1 MKNSITRV
9 HSKTPQ
15 VAVLDNRGLSV
26 RDIAYCRH
34 PDSHQSTDERITH
47 HQYNARSALTHS
59 ADPRQHKAGR
69 ANCIYVTNLAGQI
82 LRAQSVDSGTTVALN
97 DAATRPFMTVTN
109 IGSGKGGQ
117 DDASQA
123 VTRIIQYEDRLLP
136 GRPLS
141 ITEQVS
147 GEVTRVT
154 ERFVYAGQT
163 QQEKDLNLAGQ
174 CFRHYDTTG
183 VVQMDSV
190 ALTGVTLSV
199 TRRLLKD
206 SDNVDAVTDWQG
218 MDPAVWE
225 QRLAP
230 MAEARTTLSTAD
242 STGAALTTVDA
253 ANNVQRVAYDVAGLL
268 AGSWLTQK
276 DGQEQSIV
284 ASLTYS
290 AAGQKLR
297 ETHGNG
303 VVTTYTYEPETQ
315 RLIGI
320 KTERL
325 SGHVSGA
332 RVLQDLR
339 YEYDPVGN
347 VLSIRNDAE
356 ETRFW
361 HNQKVL
367 PENKYVYDSLYQLVS
382 ANGREMASAGRQG
395 NNLPTFVAFDNA
407 AYTRYTRTYTYDTA
421 GNLTQIRHNAPATNN
436 NYTTDITLS
445 ARSNRGVPSTLTTNP
460 EDVDALFTAGGQQ
473 KQLQPGQPL
482 IWTARNEL
490 LKVTPVVRDGAADD
504 SEYYRYDSSNQR
516 VLKIGTQQTKAI
528 TTTQRVLYLPGL
540 ELRTTVS
547 DGMVAQSLQVIC
559 IGEAGRAQVRVLHW
573 ESGKPSGF
581 NQDQVRYSYNNLIG
595 SCGLELDGDGNV
607 ISQEE
612 YYPFGGTAILTA
624 RSQVEAD
631 YKTAR
636 YSGKERDATGLYY
649 YGYRYYQPWAG
660 RWLSADPAG
669 TVDGLNLYRMVRN
682 NPATF
687 RDALGLNPI
696 NDNFS
701 EKNGDL
707 VYGLAAARG
716 SYISDTIN
724 DRKFDPEDRKAP
736 ASIIDLYNNTVSGQ
750 IVETIELKTLQKF
763 VASPKKRAKTL
774 SPPSNIKELVK
785 DSRNYPL
792 WDDYFSIGERNA
804 KFNIPSIYREVRKSP
819 DSSQYHEWAITP
831 MVIAPK
837 LLWKRGSKLGI
848 EIAAS
853 GAGNK
858 IHFVLDD
865 LEISSIV
872 KKEGIGGQSITAS
885 ELRYA
890 YRNRERLVGKIHF
903 YKDKVETIS
912 PWAADPELWE
922 SYIPKSVS
930 GVVKE
935 EHREQRGR
943 IGSLFMSLASV
954 FRKKAN

>member
-26 RDIAYCRH
+26 RDITYCRH

-82 LRAQSVDSGTTVALN
+82 LRTQSVDSGTTVALN

-141 ITEQVS
+141 VTEQVS
-147 GEVTRVT
+147 GEVTRVA

-190 ALTGVTLSV
+190 ALTGITLSV

-206 SDNVDAVTDWQG
+206 ADNVDAVTDWQG
-218 MDPAVWE
+218 MDPAVWD

-315 RLIGI
+315 RLTGI

-367 PENKYVYDSLYQLVS
+367 PENTYVYDSLYQLVS

-395 NNLPTFVAFDNA
+395 NNLPAFVAFDNA

-490 LKVTPVVRDGAADD
+490 LKVTPVVRDGAAND
-504 SEYYRYDSSNQR
+504 SEHYRYDGNNQR
-516 VLKIGTQQTKAI
+516 VLKIGTQQTKAT

-540 ELRTTVS
+540 ELRTTAS
-547 DGMVAQSLQVIC
+547 DRMVAESLQVIC

-573 ESGKPSGF
+573 ESGKPAGF
-581 NQDQVRYSYNNLIG
+581 NQDQVRYSYDNLIG

-682 NPATF
+682 NPGTF
-687 RDALGLNPI
+687 IDDDGRWPLRFFDKDYIGKMEVNG
-696 NDNFS
+696 
-701 EKNGDL
+701 EK
-707 VYGLAAARG
+707 
-716 SYISDTIN
+716 
-724 DRKFDPEDRKAP
+724 
-736 ASIIDLYNNTVSGQ
+736 
-750 IVETIELKTLQKF
+750 
-763 VASPKKRAKTL
+763 VA
-774 SPPSNIKELVK
+774 
-785 DSRNYPL
+785 
-792 WDDYFSIGERNA
+792 
-804 KFNIPSIYREVRKSP
+804 VRKSP
-819 DSSQYHEWAITP
+819 WGNSYQIGEDS
-831 MVIAPK
+831 K
-837 LLWKRGSKLGI
+837 LTFQQEGVTVNNKVVSFKRNNDHKAFSELYQRWQNNDVTLIRGISSSHFSWDDIIVNKIVYSEGDKDVPGATMGGSKSRWLPTALDDEQNRIMVAGI
-848 EIAAS
+848 AQGNHTDTIKDAIRNQEENSNILAGAILTFKAGKEMKHNINFLYDGEIVLQGPVKYPDFKIDSIITGDLLSPINISNIENYDEVLPLSAPYLEPGATSEQVSVVQEIANKFLRNGKES
-853 GAGNK
+853 LINIRRGN
-858 IHFVLDD
+858 
-865 LEISSIV
+865 
-872 KKEGIGGQSITAS
+872 
-885 ELRYA
+885 R
-890 YRNRERLVGKIHF
+890 
-903 YKDKVETIS
+903 
-912 PWAADPELWE
+912 
-922 SYIPKSVS
+922 
-930 GVVKE
+930 
-935 EHREQRGR
+935 
-943 IGSLFMSLASV
+943 
-954 FRKKAN
+954 